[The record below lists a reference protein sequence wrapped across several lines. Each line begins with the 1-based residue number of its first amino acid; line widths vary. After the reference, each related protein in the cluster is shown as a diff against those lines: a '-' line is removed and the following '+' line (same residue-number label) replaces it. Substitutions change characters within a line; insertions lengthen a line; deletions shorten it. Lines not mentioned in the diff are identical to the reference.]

1 MSKRG
6 FQVFNS
12 GLAIQ
17 IFNRPVQDNY
27 LWDDK
32 IFWKHME
39 YNRKKEI
46 SMCDES
52 GFFNLEDCMDD
63 CIKYINNYNN
73 DRKENQKTENR
84 VSRVD

>member
-1 MSKRG
+1 MNKNDKA

-17 IFNRPVQDNY
+17 IFNCPVQDDY

-39 YNRKKEI
+39 FNRKKEI
-46 SMCDES
+46 CMCDKK
-52 GFFNLEDCMDD
+52 GFYNLEDCIDD
-63 CIKYINNYNN
+63 CIKYINNYKDNS
-73 DRKENQKTENR
+73 KQK
-84 VSRVD
+84 

>member
-1 MSKRG
+1 MSKPNKS

-17 IFNRPVQDNY
+17 IFNHPVQDNY

-39 YNRKKEI
+39 FNRKKEI
-46 SMCDES
+46 QMCDKK
-52 GFFNLEDCMDD
+52 GFYNLEDCMDD
-63 CIKYINNYNN
+63 CIKYINNFKDDLQKKDVTNN
-73 DRKENQKTENR
+73 
-84 VSRVD
+84 